1 MKKQPFYDFLLKTHK
16 RSKSATEFLK
26 YIGPGILVTV
36 GFIDP
41 GNWAANLAAGSKFGY
56 NILWVITLSTI
67 MLIILQHNAARLGI
81 ASGLC
86 LSEAANKYL
95 NPIWARPIL
104 ATAILAAISTALA
117 EIMGA
122 AIGFEMLFKIP
133 VKIGAIIAFLL
144 ISALLFTNSYRKLE
158 KWIIGFVSIIGFC
171 FLIELAQVNIH
182 WYKAAIGWTVPSF
195 PHGSI
200 FLIMGVLGAVIMPHN
215 MFLHSEII
223 QSREFNHEKEDV
235 IKKQLNFEFLD
246 TLFSMILGWAINS
259 AMILVAI
266 AVFYN
271 NHIIVNDLKQAS
283 LLLEPL
289 LSSNA
294 ALIFAIA
301 LLFSGIA
308 SSITAGMAGGS
319 IFSGLFNEP
328 YNIKDLH
335 SIIGVLIT
343 SLFAVLIIFFVS
355 NPFNA
360 LVYSQIALSIQLPF
374 TIFLQIKLT
383 SSKKIMGKY
392 ANSAITNIVL
402 WTIGIIVTILNL
414 VMLKTMLFH

>member
-1 MKKQPFYDFLLKTHK
+1 MKKQHIYDFLIKSHK

-95 NPIWARPIL
+95 KPVWARPIL

-122 AIGFEMLFKIP
+122 AIGFEMLFHIP
-133 VKIGAIIAFLL
+133 LKLGAIIAFLI
-144 ISALLFTNSYRKLE
+144 ISLLLFTNSYRKLE

-171 FLIELAQVNIH
+171 FLIELAQVNINWH
-182 WYKAAIGWTVPSF
+182 HAVIGWTVPSF

-200 FLIMGVLGAVIMPHN
+200 FLIMCVLGAVIMPHN

-223 QSREFNHEKEDV
+223 QSREFNHEKEEV

-246 TLFSMILGWAINS
+246 TLFSMLLGWAINS

-271 NHIIVNDLKQAS
+271 NHIVVDDLKQAS

-301 LLFSGIA
+301 LLFAGIA

-335 SIIGVLIT
+335 SILGVLIT
-343 SLFAVLIIFFVS
+343 SLAAVVIIFFVS

-360 LVYSQIALSIQLPF
+360 LVYSQIALSIQLPI

-383 SSKKIMGKY
+383 SSKKVMGKY
-392 ANSAITNIVL
+392 ANSTLTNIIL
-402 WTIGIIVTILNL
+402 WIIGLIVTILNFA
-414 VMLKTMLFH
+414 MLITLLIN